1 MLDDIR
7 KAKSNVLL
15 VGDRISLVSAL
26 RADTKDILFLN
37 FYNFTID
44 DAHALQNIVSKNESN
59 NKLIVISFF
68 IASPE
73 SQNAML
79 KTLEDNTRYQFVI
92 IVEDINSLIKTI
104 RSRLM
109 YLSPHIVSVSGDI
122 DKVFIQNFLKM
133 SIFDRLKNKEI
144 QGMIDKRVDA
154 DDDKSA
160 KAKDDARAFIIALAS
175 ELLKIYKQEGSE
187 PLHYIIKE
195 LNSLAHYILKNG
207 SSQKLI
213 IEYICYRL

>member
-15 VGDRISLVSAL
+15 VGDRISFVLAL
-26 RADTKDILFLN
+26 RAETKDILFLN
-37 FYNFTID
+37 SYNFTID
-44 DAHALQNIVSKNESN
+44 DAHALQNIVSKNESD

-68 IASPE
+68 IASTE

-79 KTLEDNTRYQFVI
+79 KTLEDNIQYQFVI
-92 IVEDINSLIKTI
+92 IVEDFNSLIKTI

-109 YLSPHIVSVSGDI
+109 YLSLPIVLVSGGI

-144 QGMIDKRVDA
+144 QGMIDKRVDT

-160 KAKDDARAFIIALAS
+160 KAKDDAHAFIIALTS
-175 ELLKIYKQEGSE
+175 ELLKIYKQEGFEAS
-187 PLHYIIKE
+187 YRIIGE

-207 SSQKLI
+207 SPQKLI